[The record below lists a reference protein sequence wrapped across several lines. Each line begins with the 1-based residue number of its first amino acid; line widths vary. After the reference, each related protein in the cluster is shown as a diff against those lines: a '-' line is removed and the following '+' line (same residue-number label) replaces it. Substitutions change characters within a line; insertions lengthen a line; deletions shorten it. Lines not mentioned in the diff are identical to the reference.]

1 MTRNGV
7 KEKLVELLTE
17 KEIRHR
23 MFEERLHVFKGR
35 RRIPD
40 ELFLEEEKL
49 VIPRLIE
56 IAYSDIMELSSQAI
70 GKDYVLRIKRFSDS
84 EIQGC
89 GIGIV
94 FN

>member
-49 VIPRLIE
+49 VIPRLI
-56 IAYSDIMELSSQAI
+56 DCL
-70 GKDYVLRIKRFSDS
+70 LRHHGVVQPSHRKGFMSYGSTDS
-84 EIQGC
+84 LT
-89 GIGIV
+89 V
-94 FN
+94 K